1 MRRKTGKPF
10 RSLIKFVL
18 LIQLYCY
25 HNFEVDAVLPRQ
37 ENLETC
43 DERHHQNNE
52 ANIETDENIQR
63 TKRAAR
69 LIPAQYLL

>member
-1 MRRKTGKPF
+1 
-10 RSLIKFVL
+10 
-18 LIQLYCY
+18 
-25 HNFEVDAVLPRQ
+25 VDAVLPRQ

>member
-1 MRRKTGKPF
+1 MGRKIGKHF

-25 HNFEVDAVLPRQ
+25 HNLEVDAVPPRQ

-43 DERHHQNNE
+43 DEHNHHQNNE
-52 ANIETDENIQR
+52 ANIETENIQM